1 VRDSINYLASDRIF
15 YLETY
20 LILAAPSF
28 DISESSADIY
38 EIGASKF
45 YLYRLMP

>member
-1 VRDSINYLASDRIF
+1 VRDSISYLASDRVF

-28 DISESSADIY
+28 DISKSIADIY

-45 YLYRLMP
+45 FCYRLMP